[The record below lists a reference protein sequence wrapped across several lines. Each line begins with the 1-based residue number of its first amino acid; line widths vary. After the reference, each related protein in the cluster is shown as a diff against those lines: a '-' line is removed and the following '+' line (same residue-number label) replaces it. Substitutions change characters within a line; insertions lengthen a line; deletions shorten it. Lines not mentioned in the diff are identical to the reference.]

1 MRPLPTG
8 RAILLVRYITF
19 KAGIGQELPAQF
31 ELISL
36 RPGYLL
42 VILSALCFAV
52 GGNIAKALFKL
63 GFSPF
68 TLAQMRIW
76 WAFIWLF
83 TSLLV
88 IRPTLLRVRRDQLL
102 PLAIFGTAGLAGVQ
116 LAYYLTIA
124 RLNIAVALLVQY
136 LGLVGI
142 TAWERYHR
150 REAVAGQVWG
160 ALVLVL
166 VGAFLA
172 VGAYQPALLRVN
184 LPGILLGLLS
194 AVFLAFYMLRASTL
208 AHRLETW
215 TILLYGFGAGS
226 LMWVAVDVVTRPA
239 LPTDWRIWVVMALI
253 GLLGTLVGHALFV
266 IAVRSIRPSIA
277 GIISTAE
284 PVFAGL
290 IAYLVFGDKL
300 QPLQVLGAAIIIAG
314 ITIVQAGAREPA
326 IAAPVL
332 Q

>member
-1 MRPLPTG
+1 M
-8 RAILLVRYITF
+8 LLDPYITF
-19 KAGIGQELPAQF
+19 KAGIGQELRGGF
-31 ELISL
+31 ELIAI

-42 VILSALCFAV
+42 VVLSALSFAV

-68 TLAQMRIW
+68 LLAQMRIW

-83 TSLLV
+83 FSLLV
-88 IRPTLLRVRRDQLL
+88 IRPSLLRVGRDELL
-102 PLAIFGTAGLAGVQ
+102 PLAIFGTVGLAAVQ

-142 TAWERYHR
+142 AAWERYHR
-150 REAVAGQVWG
+150 REEVGKQVWG
-160 ALVLVL
+160 ALIMVL

-172 VGAYQPALLRVN
+172 VGAYQPALLRLN

-194 AVFLAFYMLRASTL
+194 AAFLAFYMLRASTL
-208 AHRLETW
+208 ARRLDTW

-226 LMWVAVDVVTRPA
+226 LLWVGYDAITRTA
-239 LPTDWRIWVVMALI
+239 LPTDWRIWFAMALI
-253 GLLGTLVGHALFV
+253 GLLGTLLGHALFV
-266 IAVRSIRPSIA
+266 MAVRSIRPSAA
-277 GIISTAE
+277 GIVSTAE

-290 IAYLVFGDKL
+290 IAFLVFGDRL
-300 QPLQVLGAAIIIAG
+300 QPLQLLGAATIIAG
-314 ITIVQAGAREPA
+314 IIIVQAGARERG
-326 IAAPVL
+326 ITAPVL
-332 Q
+332 S